1 MRLQVVAPA
10 MRIKVELNGQKRAFQ
25 VDGFGSSIPQLV
37 RFDRNTKVVIGGFG
51 VGTQANRRFHIDEDG
66 LGGLSQQIN
75 EINGVLRRFGPQPL
89 LKKRSPPFY
98 RPKQGIV
105 IYGQKGTG
113 KSLLISKIAECSWTQ
128 VVRLT
133 SENLRSAVETSS
145 TAGIASL
152 FIVSDLE
159 SIAPRRSSE
168 NRSISTQASLLRQLF
183 DNIRGS
189 QGLIVAETR
198 HPNDIDESLRAP
210 DRFGTEIEML
220 VPTVDSRSQ
229 ILKAIRGTS
238 DEPCDALINDIA
250 ERTHGY
256 VGADLYAL
264 LQTAVEMA
272 EDREE
277 LEVQTFSKKATNGK
291 QALPDRTLQ
300 PSEKIVGSLQSGTWK
315 LDNTSGDTGASP
327 QINSEKGDDD
337 YLSAAPSSIHDL
349 QNGTSSPDGDR
360 LTVTADDISQA
371 LSRIRPTA
379 MQEIFLE
386 TPKVRWSDIG
396 GQHEIKRR
404 LHLAIER
411 PLKMADRMAVL
422 DYKPKKG
429 VLLYG
434 PPGCSKTM
442 LVKALAAEA
451 GLNFL
456 AVKGAE
462 IVSMYVGES
471 ERAVRE
477 IFRKARAASP
487 SIIFFDE
494 IDSIA
499 SKRDGSGS
507 GLRVVETL
515 LNEMDGFEEL
525 RNVFVVG
532 ATNKP
537 EQIDPAMMRPGRF
550 DDLVYVGLPDVDAR
564 KDILQ
569 LKFNKARVVV
579 DDWDLADTESEDATP
594 AGAMASA
601 TEGYSGAEIINICQ
615 TAAELAMDHN
625 RDHITWTDLQMALK
639 AVPRRITMD
648 VLARYESWNQRMI

>member
-1 MRLQVVAPA
+1 

-37 RFDRNTKVVIGGFG
+37 RFDKNTRVVIGGFG
-51 VGTQANRRFHIDEDG
+51 IGNAMSRRFHIDEDG
-66 LGGLSQQIN
+66 LGGLSRQIS
-75 EINGVLRRFGPQPL
+75 EINGVLRRFGPQQL
-89 LKKRSPPFY
+89 LKKKSPPFY
-98 RPKQGIV
+98 RPKQGIL
-105 IYGQKGTG
+105 IYGPKGTG
-113 KSLLISKIAECSWTQ
+113 KSLLIDKIAECSWTQ

-133 SENLRSAVETSS
+133 SENIRSAVETSS
-145 TAGIASL
+145 TAGIASF
-152 FIVSDLE
+152 FIISDLE
-159 SIAPRRSSE
+159 SIAPRRSPES
-168 NRSISTQASLLRQLF
+168 RSNPTQASLLRQLF

-220 VPTVDSRSQ
+220 VPTADSRYQ
-229 ILKAIRGTS
+229 ILRAIRGTS
-238 DEPCDALINDIA
+238 DEPSDILISDIA

-277 LEVQTFSKKATNGK
+277 LAVQPFSKTATNGK
-291 QALPDRTLQ
+291 MRFPDRTVQ
-300 PSEKIVGSLQSGTWK
+300 ASEKNDVSLQNDKSEIDDPPDDIGP
-315 LDNTSGDTGASP
+315 SP
-327 QINSEKGDDD
+327 PMFSEKGDADPKD
-337 YLSAAPSSIHDL
+337 AKLQNDDL
-349 QNGTSSPDGDR
+349 QNHVSSSDDDR
-360 LTVTADDISQA
+360 LTITAEDISQA

-404 LHLAIER
+404 LRLAIER
-411 PLKMADRMAVL
+411 PLKFADRIAML

-487 SIIFFDE
+487 SIVFFDE

-499 SKRDGSGS
+499 SRRDGSGS

-537 EQIDPAMMRPGRF
+537 EQIDSAMMRPGRF
-550 DDLVYVGLPDVDAR
+550 DDLVYVGLPDFDAR
-564 KDILQ
+564 REILQ
-569 LKFNKARVVV
+569 LKFNKARVFV
-579 DDWDLADTESEDATP
+579 DDWDLADAESEDATP
-594 AGAMASA
+594 AGLMASA

-615 TAAELAMDHN
+615 TAAELAMDHD
-625 RDHITWTDLQMALK
+625 RDHITWADLQQALK
-639 AVPRRITMD
+639 VVPRRISKD
-648 VLARYESWNQRMI
+648 VLDRYESWNQRMI